1 VFPKG
6 EFWLDAQS
14 VNRGPVGASADKDLI
29 LFFKERFQ
37 RYWLTAEN
45 FLSRRLT
52 IKLSWSSISHIYVFG
67 FRHTFT
73 SIVNTSTL
81 EGQDIQQNHSYE
93 HGNLSII
100 NTSVLSEEEYVIQS
114 ETNINQ
120 TQLTLVNTP
129 FSPNVPTT
137 SVENGI
143 VAEFESTRSTRYIA
157 ANIRGNSKVNR
168 TTFIINRSRTNGKLV
183 NISESGDYNI
193 TFINVNTGNTAN
205 KSVTVLKRKILNQIS
220 RCRLNLFLQVRYSL
234 SISHLRI
241 ILLSFTLITQVPTP
255 Q

>member
-1 VFPKG
+1 
-6 EFWLDAQS
+6 
-14 VNRGPVGASADKDLI
+14 
-29 LFFKERFQ
+29 
-37 RYWLTAEN
+37 
-45 FLSRRLT
+45 
-52 IKLSWSSISHIYVFG
+52 
-67 FRHTFT
+67 
-73 SIVNTSTL
+73 
-81 EGQDIQQNHSYE
+81 
-93 HGNLSII
+93 
-100 NTSVLSEEEYVIQS
+100 VLSEEEYVIQS

-205 KSVTVLKRKILNQIS
+205 KSVTVLKRKDLESNFPMSAESVPSGQILPIDIS
-220 RCRLNLFLQVRYSL
+220 STYNTSLVHIDNTSTNTTVATINLETPEEGQTTLGFNTYAAANGSL
-234 SISHLRI
+234 ESVSVTGSGASIESVTTPGANG
-241 ILLSFTLITQVPTP
+241 TLPRRVPTRSRFARSTVSP
-255 Q
+255 RQAITRL